1 MATYFVSS
9 SGSNTSPYDT
19 WAKAATSL
27 QTALTAASSNGDI
40 VVIKYD
46 GVPSG
51 DSAVSANTTWT
62 ISADIAL
69 ISASADD
76 AGTAYTPTAMGSSYW
91 IGTSSASYSLYF
103 AGASK
108 ALYMYGVTMRNGGT
122 ASCVIVPAFSG
133 RMSLIAESCYFWT
146 GTTNAN
152 SVVYAAYSSGSHAT
166 LRDCTLRFGHAS
178 HRLSGFSGGGIDMIG
193 GRVSSDGTAP
203 SGLIAYSSTAAVSLH
218 GVDLSYLTNTIIPDH
233 IGDVQVTMSQCK
245 LGAGVTIL
253 AAQTSAPTAGSP
265 CVYVFDCHSGD
276 THLMVGYYDALGSV
290 VSNTGT
296 YLTAGA
302 AGQSWEIN
310 TTANPWFLE
319 PFCTPWIDLYH
330 DGTSGITPYLEV
342 LRNNGTATKYN
353 DDEVWAEVSA
363 KVTAGTVLPTFYTD
377 RRGLVASAA
386 AQADGAG
393 TGSWTIG
400 SSNSPAS
407 FKIDSG
413 ASLTPAETG
422 HVRFRICVGKASVSG
437 LYVDP
442 QIRT

>member
-40 VVIKYD
+40 VVIQYD

-51 DSAVSANTTWT
+51 DSSVSANTTWT
-62 ISADIAL
+62 IGADIAL

-76 AGTAYTPTAMGSSYW
+76 AGTAYTPTAMGTSYW
-91 IGTSSASYSLYF
+91 IGTSSAAYTITISGYAKAVYLYGITLRTGGSTQ
-103 AGASK
+103 ANITVAAAQRQATTAENCYLWLGGTGASSSIG
-108 ALYMYGVTMRNGGT
+108 ASNT
-122 ASCVIVPAFSG
+122 AATF
-133 RMSLIAESCYFWT
+133 
-146 GTTNAN
+146 
-152 SVVYAAYSSGSHAT
+152 T
-166 LRDCTLRFGHAS
+166 LRDCTVRFGNS
-178 HRLSGFSGGGIDMIG
+178 GQRLRTLSESFAMVGGSVSAAGTMPNSLIG
-193 GRVSSDGTAP
+193 DARNVT
-203 SGLIAYSSTAAVSLH
+203 LH
-218 GVDLSYLTNTIIPDH
+218 GVDLSALTNTLV
-233 IGDVQVTMSQCK
+233 GDLAQDTTVTLSQCK

-265 CVYVFDCHSGD
+265 CVYAFDCHSGD
-276 THLMVGYYDALGSV
+276 THLMFGYYDALGSV

-363 KVTAGTVLPTFYTD
+363 KVTAGTVLPTFYAD